1 MKQFI
6 ILLAIFFFNGNS
18 MYSMEKPPKKGL
30 FTRGAE
36 RAKQL
41 FSSSPLTLQKANK
54 ELLKLLNSKKDLTLE
69 KLQLLLAAGADIN
82 IINRDGK
89 TALTKALEESAST
102 SLIEFLVNNK
112 AYIQDS
118 IFLIHAAADN
128 NLKKVQLLLKA
139 GANVDKQDKGGI
151 TALWWAVYH
160 INYDMVKAL
169 VEAGADVNITTVG
182 GGKPL
187 LNTIDSISKNPEMV
201 KKIMNLLLS
210 HGAVIDEEVLNK
222 AKKVGGEKL
231 LSVISRVPEKLKKK
245 LE

>member
-6 ILLAIFFFNGNS
+6 ILLALFFFSGNS
-18 MYSMEKPPKKGL
+18 IYSMEKPPKKGL
-30 FTRGAE
+30 LGRGVE

-41 FSSSPLTLQKANK
+41 ISSSLTPQKANE

-118 IFLIHAAADN
+118 IFLIRAAADN
-128 NLKKVQLLLKA
+128 NLKKVQVLLKA

-151 TALWWAVYH
+151 TALWWAIYH